1 MKEKRVRSTCVVM
14 TTHGQLSTSST
25 SQMTTRERHT
35 RCLQADNRWHI
46 FPIDGEKR
54 TAVLHAKKM
63 ADPFFVFHI
72 RSRHLSGLNLSA
84 TQEAEKKFWKKKEIN
99 NKKKKNTHA
108 ERHWMTSVLYRLPQS
123 VLSIG
128 AYCPHSSPPTL
139 RWNTTNNGRH
149 QINRHLNKALSN
161 YQHVSSCYTW

>member
-99 NKKKKNTHA
+99 NKKKKHTRRETLNDECPLPVA
-108 ERHWMTSVLYRLPQS
+108 AVCVIDWSLLAPLLTS
-123 VLSIG
+123 
-128 AYCPHSSPPTL
+128 HT
-139 RWNTTNNGRH
+139 
-149 QINRHLNKALSN
+149 ALKHDQQRQASN
-161 YQHVSSCYTW
+161 

>member
-99 NKKKKNTHA
+99 NKKKKHTPRDT
-108 ERHWMTSVLYRLPQS
+108 EWRVSFTGCRSLCYRLEPT
-123 VLSIG
+123 G
-128 AYCPHSSPPTL
+128 PTPHLPHCVETRPTTADIKL
-139 RWNTTNNGRH
+139 TDT
-149 QINRHLNKALSN
+149 
-161 YQHVSSCYTW
+161 